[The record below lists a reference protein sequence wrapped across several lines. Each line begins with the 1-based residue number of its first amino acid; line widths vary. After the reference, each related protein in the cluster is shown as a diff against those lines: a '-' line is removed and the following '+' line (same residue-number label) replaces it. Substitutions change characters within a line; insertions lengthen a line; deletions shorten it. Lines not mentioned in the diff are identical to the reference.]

1 MSFSHQSTKWFTY
14 QHIHRTHSCS
24 PRSTAPVPWAKRDA
38 QSLRPPPSQVQAWAP
53 QHSPSWANLPG
64 LNTKV
69 PSLISRMFKDMND
82 FNFGKFSVL
91 TWPFPPCTH
100 FQAQKS
106 SLLSND
112 ISWVNHQA
120 TKRPDLALPSCPW
133 KTSCAVWNC
142 FLIPLKTRPW
152 ASGWRAS
159 AHVQPRH
166 FRREIISFL
175 GTTWELLFSSRW
187 FSGWSRLILQGLEIW
202 QRNEGK

>member
-1 MSFSHQSTKWFTY
+1 MVYLPTYSQNPLTFSTLNSTSALSKA
-14 QHIHRTHSCS
+14 RCS
-24 PRSTAPVPWAKRDA
+24 K
-38 QSLRPPPSQVQAWAP
+38 PPATPITGAGLTL
-53 QHSPSWANLPG
+53 QHSPSRANLPG

-112 ISWVNHQA
+112 TFWVNHQA

-133 KTSCAVWNC
+133 KTSCAAWDC

-166 FRREIISFL
+166 FRREIISVL

-187 FSGWSRLILQGLEIW
+187 FSGWSRLILQGLEI
-202 QRNEGK
+202 